1 MARCWREF
9 PLAAHCD
16 SFAAQIII
24 SERDTMRTILLACA
38 AVFALAGCGSSGGE
52 AAQDATAK
60 EYSARQYQTAV
71 ADIARPEADRAQ
83 DAARKPGELLA
94 FAEIDPGEKVG
105 DYIMGGGYVTRLLAT
120 AVGFDGKVYAF
131 QPDEFIAFRPE
142 YAKEQDEA
150 VAPYADEQ
158 GNHVRVVPLRGP
170 VTAPPF
176 PEPLDTIVTVMNLH
190 DLYIGAMPEGTGAK
204 AIAALYAALKPGGT
218 LVVVDHS
225 ARDGSGTSDTDKLHR
240 IDRQAAID
248 ALTAAGFVLE
258 SESDLYRRPDD
269 PRTANVFDPSI
280 RGKTDQ
286 FALRLRKPA

>member
-1 MARCWREF
+1 
-9 PLAAHCD
+9 
-16 SFAAQIII
+16 
-24 SERDTMRTILLACA
+24 MRMILLACTA
-38 AVFALAGCGSSGGE
+38 ALALAGCSNE
-52 AAQDATAK
+52 AAKSDTAAHT
-60 EYSARQYQTAV
+60 YSAKQYQTAV
-71 ADIARPEADRAQ
+71 ADIARSEADRAQ

-105 DYIMGGGYVTRLLAT
+105 DYIMGGGYMTRLLAT
-120 AVGFDGKVYAF
+120 AVGFNGKVYAF

-142 YAKEQDEA
+142 YATEQDEA

-158 GNHVRVVPLRGP
+158 GNHTRVVPLRGP
-170 VTAPPF
+170 VAAPPF
-176 PEPLDTIVTVMNLH
+176 PEPLDTIVTAMNLH
-190 DLYIGAMPEGTGAK
+190 DLYIGAVPAGTGPK

-218 LVVVDHS
+218 LLVIDHS

-240 IDRQAAID
+240 IDRQTAID
-248 ALTAAGFVLE
+248 ALTAVGFVLDG
-258 SESDLYRRPDD
+258 ESDLYRRPDD